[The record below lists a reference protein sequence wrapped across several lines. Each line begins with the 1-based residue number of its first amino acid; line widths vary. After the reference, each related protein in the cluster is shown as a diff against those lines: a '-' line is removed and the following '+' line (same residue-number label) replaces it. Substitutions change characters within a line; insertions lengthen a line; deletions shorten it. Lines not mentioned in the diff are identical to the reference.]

1 MTMHDPLTVLLQNTE
16 SRYWQVPLAPRALTK
31 ANGARYV
38 LPADWSQGQIVHPQD
53 EVGLQQCL
61 RPVLMGSALPV
72 TCEYRARQEQNEWRW
87 FRLRVQ
93 LELPAAEEPAA
104 PRLHFWASEITRQK
118 RAEQLLEL
126 QSRIV
131 QQLAAGED
139 LRKVLEEL
147 AAGVEMNYVGA
158 SVSLLGVSA
167 DGKTLKHL
175 AAPSLASHV
184 AARIDGLPIGPTV
197 GACGSAAALGERV
210 IIPDVYADPRMHGF
224 EPLAQETG
232 IRSVWSQPIIGA
244 KGEVLGTLAIYRLQ
258 VHSPSDDEIELLV
271 MSANLAALAME
282 NRRRIDQLLHS
293 EQRFRELAE
302 KARLVPWEAELSED
316 RYIYVGPQ
324 AEEIFGYPIEDWYVP
339 GFWYGLVHPDDRDR
353 CLADYYVHLE
363 RSEHFETEYRIPTK
377 SGEIVWVHDYVTIFR
392 RHGKPYRLRGYLVDV
407 TRRKN
412 AERAQSE
419 STALLDAVMK
429 SLPFR
434 LWATDPEGR
443 VILQNPVSLAQFGN
457 VCGTRVAD
465 MELPPH
471 IAAQH
476 DGFVQRALAG
486 EIVEAEIAHDFMGAP
501 KVDQCLIAPIHLGN
515 SIIGV
520 LGCDIDVTEQRRV
533 AELLRKSENQL
544 RTLFEFAPDLI
555 LQCTRDT
562 SIIFCNRVTPPATMA
577 DVIGTKC
584 TEWVDDNYRHIV
596 ESAFEQVFGAGQPC
610 NYESLSSKAPAG
622 KRWWSCHLAPIKDG
636 DKIEFCIMIAR
647 DITRR
652 KEMQQQLQDR
662 DERFSQ
668 LAEATDQ
675 GFWLVDLNPER
686 LLYVNPAFARIWGVP
701 EEQFFS
707 GVRVG
712 ESFIVAEDYTRVH
725 TEFEDWLAG
734 KRPTYNVE
742 YRIRRPD
749 GQLRWIHDHG
759 AKIFNASGEVN
770 RISGIVRD
778 VTDQKRAEVIL
789 RESEERYR
797 LLAENSSD
805 LILRLDAEGN
815 CLYASPASRL
825 LLGLDPREIKSG
837 RIFEELVHPD
847 DAARLSALREALVER
862 GKTASVTA
870 RFRHASGE
878 YRSLDL
884 QAKAVLNTV
893 PALESVNVTQA
904 APPTFELLI
913 TVRDAT
919 DRVAAAK
926 RLRQRETDL
935 AHADRMSTMGQMA
948 AELAHELNQ
957 PLYAIANFATVS
969 ADALTQAGK
978 DPATAIAKA
987 QHWLEEISRQ
997 SRRAADVIRR
1007 VNLFVRKG
1015 EMDPSTFDISECVRT
1030 LEPLLDVAARAHD
1043 ATIRYELVEPLPA
1056 VLADRLLI
1064 EQVIV
1069 NLVRN
1074 AAEAMEESPAAERH
1088 ILVRT
1093 YPAAGPAPAALAGVG
1108 LSVTDT
1114 GPGLRPEVVERLFE
1128 PYYTTKE
1135 SGTGMG
1141 LPICRSTL
1149 EAHQGKILAED
1160 SPVANADG
1168 THGAHFHI
1176 WLPIAES

>member
-1 MTMHDPLTVLLQNTE
+1 MSIDWAGRVRRSGVFLDGPADHLLALLQAVLDAVPEAFLAVVDHDRQVLLA
-16 SRYWQVPLAPRALTK
+16 RGALLP
-31 ANGARYV
+31 GAGD
-38 LPADWSQGQIVHPQD
+38 P
-53 EVGLQQCL
+53 
-61 RPVLMGSALPV
+61 
-72 TCEYRARQEQNEWRW
+72 
-87 FRLRVQ
+87 
-93 LELPAAEEPAA
+93 EPAV
-104 PRLHFWASEITRQK
+104 L
-118 RAEQLLEL
+118 AELVAALEPA
-126 QSRIV
+126 
-131 QQLAAGED
+131 LAAGLD
-139 LRKVLEEL
+139 GRIEEGL
-147 AAGVEMNYVGA
+147 VEW
-158 SVSLLGVSA
+158 
-167 DGKTLKHL
+167 DGGR
-175 AAPSLASHV
+175 V
-184 AARIDGLPIGPTV
+184 VDAR
-197 GACGSAAALGERV
+197 
-210 IIPDVYADPRMHGF
+210 
-224 EPLAQETG
+224 
-232 IRSVWSQPIIGA
+232 
-244 KGEVLGTLAIYRLQ
+244 
-258 VHSPSDDEIELLV
+258 
-271 MSANLAALAME
+271 
-282 NRRRIDQLLHS
+282 
-293 EQRFRELAE
+293 
-302 KARLVPWEAELSED
+302 
-316 RYIYVGPQ
+316 VGP
-324 AEEIFGYPIEDWYVP
+324 
-339 GFWYGLVHPDDRDR
+339 
-353 CLADYYVHLE
+353 
-363 RSEHFETEYRIPTK
+363 
-377 SGEIVWVHDYVTIFR
+377 VHD
-392 RHGKPYRLRGYLVDV
+392 
-407 TRRKN
+407 
-412 AERAQSE
+412 
-419 STALLDAVMK
+419 DAG
-429 SLPFR
+429 
-434 LWATDPEGR
+434 A
-443 VILQNPVSLAQFGN
+443 VIACV
-457 VCGTRVAD
+457 V
-465 MELPPH
+465 
-471 IAAQH
+471 
-476 DGFVQRALAG
+476 
-486 EIVEAEIAHDFMGAP
+486 IAHD
-501 KVDQCLIAPIHLGN
+501 
-515 SIIGV
+515 
-520 LGCDIDVTEQRRV
+520 VTERRAV
-533 AELLRKSENQL
+533 
-544 RTLFEFAPDLI
+544 
-555 LQCTRDT
+555 
-562 SIIFCNRVTPPATMA
+562 
-577 DVIGTKC
+577 
-584 TEWVDDNYRHIV
+584 H
-596 ESAFEQVFGAGQPC
+596 
-610 NYESLSSKAPAG
+610 ESLAEQHRA
-622 KRWWSCHLAPIKDG
+622 
-636 DKIEFCIMIAR
+636 
-647 DITRR
+647 
-652 KEMQQQLQDR
+652 LQD
-662 DERFSQ
+662 SQ
-668 LAEATDQ
+668 
-675 GFWLVDLNPER
+675 
-686 LLYVNPAFARIWGVP
+686 
-701 EEQFFS
+701 
-707 GVRVG
+707 
-712 ESFIVAEDYTRVH
+712 
-725 TEFEDWLAG
+725 
-734 KRPTYNVE
+734 
-742 YRIRRPD
+742 
-749 GQLRWIHDHG
+749 
-759 AKIFNASGEVN
+759 
-770 RISGIVRD
+770 
-778 VTDQKRAEVIL
+778 
-789 RESEERYR
+789 ERYR

-847 DAARLSALREALVER
+847 DAARLSALREAIVER

-1043 ATIRYELVEPLPA
+1043 ATIRYELVEPLP